1 MVSSGFRVQ
10 ATHLSITYPQASFD
24 LNAGLEFL
32 RGIVIGSKRVVEAII
47 CSETHQ
53 DGTLHRHAYVK
64 FNGRIDLRDP
74 RKFDFEGRHPNIL
87 RTENVPAWKNYIR
100 EDGEFLEWS
109 NNESISDNLFA
120 WARDLPMEEYFEKA
134 RRANIPFGYTRF
146 AYDSAQ
152 SELAHITFREDP
164 NPFLNIPMGRE
175 LETFNFELNRTN
187 VIVGPSGCGKTV
199 ISLRKMMKPL
209 LFVSHIDQLKSFSQS
224 IHRSILLD
232 DMCFSHLPLQSQ
244 IHLVDRALPRSI
256 HRRYGTTLI
265 PAGIQITITCN
276 EIPFT
281 YHEAI
286 ARRCNRL
293 TIQ

>member
-1 MVSSGFRVQ
+1 MVTSSFRVQ
-10 ATHLSITYPQASFD
+10 ATHLSLTWPQASFD
-24 LNAGLEFL
+24 LNAGLEYL
-32 RGIVIGSKRVVEAII
+32 RAVEVGSKRVVEAII

-53 DGTLHRHAYVK
+53 DGSLHRHAYVK

-74 RKFDFEGRHPNIL
+74 RKFDIEGRHANVQRTTNI
-87 RTENVPAWKNYIR
+87 PAWKNYIR
-100 EDGEFLEWS
+100 EDGEFLEWT
-109 NNESISDNLFA
+109 NNETVSDNLFA
-120 WARDLPMEEYFEKA
+120 WARDLPMEEYFERA
-134 RRANIPFGYTRF
+134 RRANIQFGYTRY
-146 AYDSAQ
+146 AWDTAQ
-152 SELAHITFREDP
+152 SELSHITYNEDP
-164 NPFLNIPMGRE
+164 NPFLNIPMTQP

-199 ISLRKMMKPL
+199 LSLRKMTKPL
-209 LFVSHIDQLKSFSQS
+209 LFVTHIDQLKLFSAAL
-224 IHRSILLD
+224 HRSILFD
-232 DMCFSHLPLQSQ
+232 DMCFSHLPLQAQ

-293 TIQ
+293 LIQ